1 MCVKQVCEL
10 CVCVCAASLWEL
22 SGDLFLSVSASL
34 LQIRKGS
41 EEEEEGGAGACR
53 VVRKSQGA
61 ADGGS

>member
-1 MCVKQVCEL
+1 M
-10 CVCVCAASLWEL
+10 CAASLWEL

-41 EEEEEGGAGACR
+41 EEEEEEGGGAGACR